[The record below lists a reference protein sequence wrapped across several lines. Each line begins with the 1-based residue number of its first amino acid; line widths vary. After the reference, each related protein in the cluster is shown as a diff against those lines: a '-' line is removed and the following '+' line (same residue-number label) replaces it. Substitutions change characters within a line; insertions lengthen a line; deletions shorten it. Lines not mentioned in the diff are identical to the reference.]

1 MASAR
6 QTTRRIDCRQMR
18 TTIAAHELE
27 RTVWIDSAAA
37 PARPGVYE
45 RHTPAGPFACW
56 DGTRW
61 RADAGSA
68 AAAARREEASPIQHA
83 AWRGLVAAAPVPC
96 ATCRGQTV
104 IDRGVDIESGADLIA
119 ECPDC

>member
-1 MASAR
+1 MG
-6 QTTRRIDCRQMR
+6 TTTAANKPQR
-18 TTIAAHELE
+18 TAWFDAG
-27 RTVWIDSAAA
+27 TV

-45 RHTPAGPFACW
+45 RRAPAGPHACW

-61 RADAGSA
+61 RGDAGSVA
-68 AAAARREEASPIQHA
+68 AAASREDASAIQRA
-83 AWRGLVAAAPVPC
+83 AWRGLVEATPAPC

-104 IDRGVDIESGADLIA
+104 IDGGVDLESCADLIA

>member
-1 MASAR
+1 
-6 QTTRRIDCRQMR
+6 MR
-18 TTIAAHELE
+18 TTVAANEPE
-27 RTVWIDSAAA
+27 RTAWFAASSL

-45 RHTPAGPFACW
+45 RRAPAGPYSCW

-61 RADAGSA
+61 RDDAQGA
-68 AAAARREEASPIQHA
+68 AAAARRQGASALQKA
-83 AWRGLVAAAPVPC
+83 AWRGLVAAPSAPC

-104 IDRGVDIESGADLIA
+104 IDRGVDVETGVDLIV

>member
-1 MASAR
+1 M
-6 QTTRRIDCRQMR
+6 RRIAGNEAHR
-18 TTIAAHELE
+18 TAWFDGA
-27 RTVWIDSAAA
+27 SA

-45 RHTPAGPFACW
+45 RRAPAGRYACW

-61 RADAGSA
+61 RGDAGSVA
-68 AAAARREEASPIQHA
+68 AAASREDASPVQRA
-83 AWRGLVAAAPVPC
+83 AWRGLVSAAAAAPC

-104 IDRGVDIESGADLIA
+104 IDRGVDVDSGADLIA